1 MATVKIKFRASSVA
15 GKEGTLYYH
24 IIHQRKLRWI
34 STDYHVYPEE
44 WNARKSS
51 VIVSNSNNRQ
61 AHLQLIQSQIDWEM
75 KQMQCIIHDKEM
87 DGVSYSVDDL
97 ANEIQQLP
105 TSQSVFMFF
114 RQQIAKK
121 EQMQCVGTK
130 NNYTNAVNRFIEFR
144 NQKDLTFSQMT
155 ADMMEMY
162 QAWLWNR
169 GVGQN
174 TVSFYLRTLRTL
186 HHKAVEAGQATSND
200 IFAHVQTTNV
210 RTAKRAIS
218 VKDIRK
224 IEKLDLPRG
233 SSLDKARDM
242 FLFSFYLRGMAFVDM
257 AFLKKS
263 DLKCGLVSYNRRKTH
278 QNLNIEWIK
287 PMQAI
292 IDKYAEQTKDSPYM
306 LPILTGK
313 ETSPYTQYRKVEYNT
328 NYNLKKIGKM
338 IGLKI
343 PLTTYVARHTW
354 ASIAL
359 HMNIPIATISEGMGH
374 NSYKTTQIYLESI
387 DVATINE
394 ANRRIIRK
402 ILKDL

>member
-44 WNARKSS
+44 WNAGKSS

-200 IFAHVQTTNV
+200 IFAHVQTANV

-218 VKDIRK
+218 IKDIRN
-224 IEKLDLPRG
+224 IEKLELQIG
-233 SSLDKARDM
+233 SSIDKARDL
-242 FLFSFYLRGMAFVDM
+242 FLLSFYLRGMAFVDM

-263 DLKCGLVSYNRRKTH
+263 DLKCGMVSYNRRKTH

>member
-105 TSQSVFMFF
+105 TSQSVFTFF
-114 RQQIAKK
+114 RKQIAKK

-200 IFAHVQTTNV
+200 IFAHVQTANV

-218 VKDIRK
+218 VNDIRK

-394 ANRRIIRK
+394 ANKRIIRK

>member
-144 NQKDLTFSQMT
+144 NHKDLTFSQMT

-200 IFAHVQTTNV
+200 IFAHVQTANV

-292 IDKYAEQTKDSPYM
+292 IDKYAEKTKDSPYM

-394 ANRRIIRK
+394 ANKRIIRK

>member
-75 KQMQCIIHDKEM
+75 KQIQCIIHDKEM

-105 TSQSVFMFF
+105 TSQSVFTFF
-114 RQQIAKK
+114 RKQIAKK

-169 GVGQN
+169 GVRQN

-200 IFAHVQTTNV
+200 IFAHVQTANV

-292 IDKYAEQTKDSPYM
+292 INKYAEQTKDSPYM

>member
-105 TSQSVFMFF
+105 TSQSVFTFF
-114 RQQIAKK
+114 RKQIAKK

-359 HMNIPIATISEGMGH
+359 HMNIPIATISDGMGH
-374 NSYKTTQIYLESI
+374 NSYKTTQIYLE
-387 DVATINE
+387 
-394 ANRRIIRK
+394 
-402 ILKDL
+402 

>member
-75 KQMQCIIHDKEM
+75 KQMQCIIHDKDM

-200 IFAHVQTTNV
+200 IFAHVQTANV

-218 VKDIRK
+218 IKDIRN
-224 IEKLDLPRG
+224 IEKLELQIG
-233 SSLDKARDM
+233 SSIDKARDL
-242 FLFSFYLRGMAFVDM
+242 FLLSFYLRGMAFVDM

-263 DLKCGLVSYNRRKTH
+263 DLKCGMVSYNRRKTH

-394 ANRRIIRK
+394 ANKRIIRK

>member
-155 ADMMEMY
+155 ADMIEMY

-200 IFAHVQTTNV
+200 IFAHVQTANV

-292 IDKYAEQTKDSPYM
+292 IAKYAEQTKDSPYM

-387 DVATINE
+387 DVSTINE

>member
-44 WNARKSS
+44 WNAGKSS

-200 IFAHVQTTNV
+200 IFAHVQTANV

-224 IEKLDLPRG
+224 IEKLELQIG
-233 SSLDKARDM
+233 SSIDKARDL
-242 FLFSFYLRGMAFVDM
+242 FLLSFYLRGMAFVDM

-263 DLKCGLVSYNRRKTH
+263 DLKCGMVSYNRRKTH

-394 ANRRIIRK
+394 ANKKIIRK

>member
-44 WNARKSS
+44 WNAGKSS

-200 IFAHVQTTNV
+200 IFAHVQTANV

-292 IDKYAEQTKDSPYM
+292 IDKYAEKTKDSPYM

>member
-224 IEKLDLPRG
+224 IEKLELQIG
-233 SSLDKARDM
+233 SSIDKARDL
-242 FLFSFYLRGMAFVDM
+242 FLLSFYLRGMAFVDM

-263 DLKCGLVSYNRRKTH
+263 DLKCGMVSYNRRKTH

-394 ANRRIIRK
+394 ANKRIIRK

>member
-75 KQMQCIIHDKEM
+75 RQMQCIIHDKEM

-105 TSQSVFMFF
+105 TSQSVFTFF
-114 RQQIAKK
+114 RKQIAKK

-200 IFAHVQTTNV
+200 IFAHVQTANV

-292 IDKYAEQTKDSPYM
+292 IAKYAEQTKDSPYM

>member
-75 KQMQCIIHDKEM
+75 NQMQCIIHDKEM

-200 IFAHVQTTNV
+200 IFAHVQTANV

-224 IEKLDLPRG
+224 IEKLELQIG
-233 SSLDKARDM
+233 SSIDKARDL
-242 FLFSFYLRGMAFVDM
+242 FLLSFYLRGMAFVDM

-263 DLKCGLVSYNRRKTH
+263 DLKCGMVSYNRRKTH

-394 ANRRIIRK
+394 ANKKIIRK

>member
-61 AHLQLIQSQIDWEM
+61 AHLQLIQSQIDWEI

-105 TSQSVFMFF
+105 TSQSVFTFF
-114 RQQIAKK
+114 RKQIAKK
-121 EQMQCVGTK
+121 EQMQCIGTK
-130 NNYTNAVNRFIEFR
+130 NNYVSAAARFMEFR
-144 NQKDLTFSQMT
+144 DHEDLAFSQMT
-155 ADMMEMY
+155 SDMMEMY
-162 QAWLWNR
+162 QSWLWNR
-169 GVGQN
+169 GIRQN
-174 TVSFYLRTLRTL
+174 TVAFYLRTLRTL
-186 HHKAVEAGQATSND
+186 YNKAVEAGQAPSND
-200 IFAHVQTTNV
+200 IFSHIQTTNA
-210 RTAKRAIS
+210 RTCKRAIS
-218 VKDIRK
+218 VNDIRK
-224 IEKLDLPRG
+224 IEKLNLSRG
-233 SSLDKARDM
+233 SSLDKARDL
-242 FLFSFYLRGMAFVDM
+242 FLLSFYLRGMAFVDM

-263 DLKCGLVSYNRRKTH
+263 DLKCGMISYNRRKTH

-287 PMQAI
+287 PMPTI
-292 IDKYAEQTKDSPYM
+292 VDKYAEQTKDSLYL

-313 ETSPYTQYRKVEYNT
+313 ESSPYTAYRKMEHNT
-328 NYNLKKIGKM
+328 NYNLKRIGEM

-359 HMNIPIATISEGMGH
+359 HMNIPVATISEGMGH
-374 NSYKTTQIYLESI
+374 NSFKTTQIYLQSL
-387 DVATINE
+387 DMATINE
-394 ANRRIIRK
+394 ANKKIIQK
-402 ILKDL
+402 VIK

>member
-130 NNYTNAVNRFIEFR
+130 NNYTNAVNRFVEFR

-186 HHKAVEAGQATSND
+186 HHKAVEAGQATTND
-200 IFAHVQTTNV
+200 IFAHVQTANV

-218 VKDIRK
+218 VKDIRN
-224 IEKLDLPRG
+224 IEKLELQIG
-233 SSLDKARDM
+233 SSIDKARDL
-242 FLFSFYLRGMAFVDM
+242 FLLSFYLRGMAFVDM

-263 DLKCGLVSYNRRKTH
+263 DLKCGMVSYNRRKTH

>member
-1 MATVKIKFRASSVA
+1 MAIVKVKFRASSVE

-24 IIHQRKLRWI
+24 LIHQRNLRWI
-34 STDYHVYPEE
+34 STDYHVFPEE
-44 WNARKSS
+44 WNDKKSAI
-51 VIVSNSNNRQ
+51 IVSNSNNRQ
-61 AHLQLIQSQIDWEM
+61 AHLQLIQSKIDWEM
-75 KQMQCIIHDKEM
+75 KQMQRIIIGKEA
-87 DGVSYSVDDL
+87 DGISYSIDDI
-97 ANEIQQLP
+97 AKDIQQLP
-105 TSQSVFMFF
+105 PSQSVFAFF
-114 RQQIAKK
+114 QQQIAKK

-130 NNYTNAVNRFIEFR
+130 NNYTSAANRFMEFR
-144 NQKDLTFSQMT
+144 NHEDLAFGQMT

-169 GVGQN
+169 GIAQN
-174 TVSFYLRTLRTL
+174 SVSFYLRTLRTL
-186 HHKAVEAGQATSND
+186 YNKAVEAGQAPPID
-200 IFAHVQTTNV
+200 IFTHVQTANV
-210 RTAKRAIS
+210 RTAKRAIT

-233 SSLDKARDM
+233 SSLDKARDL
-242 FLFSFYLRGMAFVDM
+242 FLLSFYLRGMAFVDM

-263 DLKCGLVSYNRRKTH
+263 DLKCGLMSYNRRKTH
-278 QNLNIEWIK
+278 QNLNIEWMK

-292 IDKYAEQTKDSPYM
+292 IDKYAELTKDSPYL

-313 ETSPYTQYRKVEYNT
+313 ETALYTAYRKEEYNT
-328 NYNLKKIGKM
+328 NYNLKKIGQM

-359 HMNIPIATISEGMGH
+359 HMNIPIAAISEGMGH
-374 NSYKTTQIYLESI
+374 NSYKTTQIYLQSL

-394 ANRRIIRK
+394 ANERIIRK
-402 ILKDL
+402 ILKEL